1 MGHRAVGDFAIVVF
15 LRLCAVA
22 NSRRVFKH
30 EVWRGESSAGRF
42 DVYFVGDVSESWSR
56 G

>member
-1 MGHRAVGDFAIVVF
+1 MGHRAVGDFAIVVL

-30 EVWRGESSAGRF
+30 EVWRGENSAVRF
-42 DVYFVGDVSESWSR
+42 DVYFVGDVSEFL
-56 G
+56 